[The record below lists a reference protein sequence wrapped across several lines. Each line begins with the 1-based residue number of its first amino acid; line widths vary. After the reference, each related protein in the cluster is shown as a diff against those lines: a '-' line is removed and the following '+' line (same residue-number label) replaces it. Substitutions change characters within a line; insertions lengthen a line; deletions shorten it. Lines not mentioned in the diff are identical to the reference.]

1 MSTTD
6 IAKVGIELAG
16 KAPPGPWKTLGK
28 DIRKYY
34 LHHDHRM
41 AHAATDDIAAFI
53 AHACNNFEALAKRV
67 IELEDEHKLLVAVAE
82 AAGVFEHFLS
92 KSKRAPGRLQRTL
105 TAWRER

>member
-1 MSTTD
+1 MIDTTE

-41 AHAATDDIAAFI
+41 AYADTDDIAAFI

-67 IELEDEHKLLVAVAE
+67 LELEAEHKLLLAGHDEAVKLPFHHMTTALF
-82 AAGVFEHFLS
+82 AA
-92 KSKRAPGRLQRTL
+92 L